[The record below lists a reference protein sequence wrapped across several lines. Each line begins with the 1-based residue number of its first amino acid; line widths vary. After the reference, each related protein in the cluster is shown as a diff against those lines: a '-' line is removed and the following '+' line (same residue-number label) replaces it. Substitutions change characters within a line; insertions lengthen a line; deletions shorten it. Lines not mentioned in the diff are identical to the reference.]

1 MPTHATHRPGGW
13 MEKAREWEKTIKEKN
28 RLNQLKAEELVREA
42 REREMMAQ
50 EDILAHKIRDANR
63 YGDTNHFTLPG

>member
-1 MPTHATHRPGGW
+1 
-13 MEKAREWEKTIKEKN
+13 MEKAREWEKTIQEKN
-28 RLNQLKAEELVREA
+28 RLNELKALELVRLA

-63 YGDTNHFTLPG
+63 NGNQTHFTLPG